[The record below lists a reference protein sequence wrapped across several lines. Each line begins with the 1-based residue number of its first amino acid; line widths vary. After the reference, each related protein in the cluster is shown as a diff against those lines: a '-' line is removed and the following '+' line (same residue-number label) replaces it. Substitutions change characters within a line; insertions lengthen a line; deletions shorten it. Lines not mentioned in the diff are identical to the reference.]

1 MSARSNGTRQADE
14 KLYKEAVG
22 LAASVFGLLIALI
35 RLAVVLVTGVTR
47 VAHVWLGGATRSAAS
62 RAQAVTHAVAP
73 RMAAVVEPSCPTQRS
88 AVQAVPAVAPT
99 APPAPVRAVA
109 PTINMAQEAA
119 EAAEAVGLC
128 PTEPALDVAPIVA
141 TVRGVGSPRLRLV
154 TPKRYA
160 MPRVDCLEA
169 SAPEVEDPSAEAA
182 RKAEAAKLLETL
194 SRYGVEG
201 SVDAVRTGPTVTT
214 YEVTP
219 VAGTKV
225 KTVAALADD
234 LSLAM
239 GRKVRI
245 QAPIPGTTRV
255 GFELPNAR
263 RGKVSVRDLIEDPR
277 FAAFDGA
284 LPVVLGKDTMGE
296 PVYADLAAMPHVIVA
311 GATGSGK
318 SVGLNVMLLSMLY
331 RRSPEELRFLMID
344 PKVVELAPFERIPHM
359 LQPVVTDMGKAAQA
373 LQWAVGEMERRYQL
387 FAATGSRNIGSYNGK
402 VERGEVSSAKLPSIV
417 IVIDEFADLM
427 AQQGK
432 GKEVESA
439 VSRLAQKARAAGMHV
454 ILATQR
460 PSVDVLTGTIK
471 ANFPTRIAYRV
482 AQKVDSRTILDDQG
496 AEHLVGAGDM
506 LVKLAD
512 GETKRV
518 QCPWVSED
526 EVGRVTAFLRAQG
539 EPVYEDGVFAAQPE
553 ASGSRP
559 RRAGNAA

>member
-22 LAASVFGLLIALI
+22 LAASVFGLLIAVI

-47 VAHVWLGGATRSAAS
+47 VAQVWLGRATRSAAS
-62 RAQAVTHAVAP
+62 HAQVATQAAAP

-88 AVQAVPAVAPT
+88 AVQSATAAAPA
-99 APPAPVRAVA
+99 APVRAVA

-119 EAAEAVGLC
+119 EAAAAVGLC
-128 PTEPALDVAPIVA
+128 PTEPALLVAAPA
-141 TVRGVGSPRLRLV
+141 GRAGSPRLRLV

-160 MPRVDCLEA
+160 LPRVDCLEA
-169 SAPEVEDPSAEAA
+169 VLAEVEEPGAEEA
-182 RKAEAAKLLETL
+182 RKAEAGKLLETL

-219 VAGTKV
+219 AAGTKV

-234 LSLAM
+234 LSLAL

-277 FAAFDGA
+277 FAAFEGA
-284 LPVVLGKDTMGE
+284 LPVVLGKDTMGN

-402 VERGEVSSAKLPSIV
+402 VERGEVSSEKLPSIV

-432 GKEVESA
+432 DKEVESS

-539 EPVYEDGVFAAQPE
+539 EPVYEDGVFAAKPATA
-553 ASGSRP
+553 ASSEP
-559 RRAGNAA
+559 RRGGRRAA